1 MSDQDDAEDPCPPT
15 QPGRRMDFVAVLLG
29 LVGLTAPAE
38 AYLRLVDPAGPPAEQ
53 REVAKES
60 DCILVALGAEELFFV
75 CARDKPYVNGSAP
88 RLLEERAGGSPM
100 HPGGAMR
107 LATLA
112 RPPGFGDAVWYG
124 AAPGGAP
131 EHVEHVV
138 AVRWLGPATLEIDV
152 VAGGERV
159 LPEEAAELGAAG
171 AETVKKLTRIL
182 DWDGHR
188 FVDLKTR
195 RPVIGLVDCEDL
207 AARLGVRSEA
217 A

>member
-1 MSDQDDAEDPCPPT
+1 MSDQGDEPGPGT
-15 QPGRRMDFVAVLLG
+15 QPSVRQGFAEVLLG

-60 DCILVALGAEELFFV
+60 DCILVALGAEELFFA
-75 CARDKPYVNGSAP
+75 CSRDQPYANGSAP

-107 LATLA
+107 LVTLA
-112 RPPGFGDAVWYG
+112 RPPGLGDAAWYG

-138 AVRWLGPATLEIDV
+138 AVRWPGPATLEIDV

-159 LPEEAAELGAAG
+159 LPTEAAELGAAG

-188 FVDLKTR
+188 FVDRRPR